1 MISRIIAW
9 FREYAEKLAYIR
21 LHYPL
26 DGIDVL
32 MTDEQ
37 KRDFVN
43 AFSAVLRVRNILA
56 SFDAF
61 EDDDPTS
68 ARELQDYQSEYIA
81 VRDEMRD
88 RERSEKESI
97 AEDLVFEME
106 LVRQVEINID
116 YILMLVEQRHG
127 DHVKDREIAARIMSS
142 VAASP
147 ELRDKSELI
156 ERFLEIAGFGEADA
170 QFDIDPAAPESE
182 RHDAVERNWRKF
194 VADSMEDEIS
204 GIIEAERL
212 KAEPTRDLMHEAF
225 EVGGVPQ
232 EGTAV
237 TRVMPPG
244 SRFGAK
250 AEARDRQ
257 RHRVADLL
265 SGFYRKYR
273 SLTAHYPIELPE
285 D

>member
-1 MISRIIAW
+1 M
-9 FREYAEKLAYIR
+9 F
-21 LHYPL
+21 
-26 DGIDVL
+26 
-32 MTDEQ
+32 
-37 KRDFVN
+37 
-43 AFSAVLRVRNILA
+43 
-56 SFDAF
+56 
-61 EDDDPTS
+61 
-68 ARELQDYQSEYIA
+68 
-81 VRDEMRD
+81 
-88 RERSEKESI
+88 
-97 AEDLVFEME
+97 
-106 LVRQVEINID
+106 
-116 YILMLVEQRHG
+116 
-127 DHVKDREIAARIMSS
+127 S

-147 ELRDKSELI
+147 EQRDKSELI

-170 QFDIDPAAPESE
+170 QFDIDPAAPEP
-182 RHDAVERNWRKF
+182 ERNWRKF
-194 VADSMEDEIS
+194 VADSMEDEMS
-204 GIIEAERL
+204 GIIEAEKL
-212 KAEPTRDLMHEAF
+212 KAEPTRDLMRGAF

-244 SRFGAK
+244 SRFGAR

>member
-1 MISRIIAW
+1 
-9 FREYAEKLAYIR
+9 
-21 LHYPL
+21 
-26 DGIDVL
+26 
-32 MTDEQ
+32 
-37 KRDFVN
+37 
-43 AFSAVLRVRNILA
+43 
-56 SFDAF
+56 
-61 EDDDPTS
+61 
-68 ARELQDYQSEYIA
+68 
-81 VRDEMRD
+81 
-88 RERSEKESI
+88 
-97 AEDLVFEME
+97 
-106 LVRQVEINID
+106 
-116 YILMLVEQRHG
+116 
-127 DHVKDREIAARIMSS
+127 
-142 VAASP
+142 
-147 ELRDKSELI
+147 
-156 ERFLEIAGFGEADA
+156 
-170 QFDIDPAAPESE
+170 
-182 RHDAVERNWRKF
+182 
-194 VADSMEDEIS
+194 MEDEIS

-212 KAEPTRDLMHEAF
+212 KAEPTRDLMHESF

>member
-1 MISRIIAW
+1 M
-9 FREYAEKLAYIR
+9 
-21 LHYPL
+21 
-26 DGIDVL
+26 G
-32 MTDEQ
+32 
-37 KRDFVN
+37 
-43 AFSAVLRVRNILA
+43 
-56 SFDAF
+56 
-61 EDDDPTS
+61 
-68 ARELQDYQSEYIA
+68 
-81 VRDEMRD
+81 
-88 RERSEKESI
+88 
-97 AEDLVFEME
+97 
-106 LVRQVEINID
+106 
-116 YILMLVEQRHG
+116 
-127 DHVKDREIAARIMSS
+127 
-142 VAASP
+142 
-147 ELRDKSELI
+147 
-156 ERFLEIAGFGEADA
+156 
-170 QFDIDPAAPESE
+170 PAAPESE

>member
-1 MISRIIAW
+1 
-9 FREYAEKLAYIR
+9 
-21 LHYPL
+21 
-26 DGIDVL
+26 
-32 MTDEQ
+32 
-37 KRDFVN
+37 
-43 AFSAVLRVRNILA
+43 
-56 SFDAF
+56 
-61 EDDDPTS
+61 
-68 ARELQDYQSEYIA
+68 
-81 VRDEMRD
+81 MRD

-204 GIIEAERL
+204 GII
-212 KAEPTRDLMHEAF
+212 
-225 EVGGVPQ
+225 
-232 EGTAV
+232 
-237 TRVMPPG
+237 
-244 SRFGAK
+244 
-250 AEARDRQ
+250 
-257 RHRVADLL
+257 
-265 SGFYRKYR
+265 
-273 SLTAHYPIELPE
+273 
-285 D
+285 

>member
-1 MISRIIAW
+1 
-9 FREYAEKLAYIR
+9 
-21 LHYPL
+21 
-26 DGIDVL
+26 

-61 EDDDPTS
+61 EGDDPAT
-68 ARELQDYQSEYIA
+68 ARELQDYQSEYLA

-156 ERFLEIAGFGEADA
+156 ERFLEIAGFGEAAA

-194 VADSMEDEIS
+194 VSDSMEDEIS
-204 GIIEAERL
+204 GIIAGEKL

-237 TRVMPPG
+237 TRIMPPG